1 MNVVSEVAQVIFG
14 GVWNLLLNTDFP
26 GVGVSIAS
34 VAVALIFIR
43 FSIRI
48 IGFLA
53 GFRTGDSVGRAA
65 DAADKAKAAYKEKT
79 RNKIGFE

>member
-26 GVGVSIAS
+26 GVGVPIAY
-34 VAVALIFIR
+34 VTIALIFIR
-43 FSIRI
+43 FSIRL

-65 DAADKAKAAYKEKT
+65 DAAEKAKIEYDRKN
-79 RNKIGFE
+79 RNKIGF